1 MKKNLLELFSGTGSV
16 GKVAKDNYNVISL
29 DRDMNADIKED
40 IMTWD
45 YKKYPKDYFYIITA
59 SPVCLWWSRLRNCW
73 IGRKCKTI
81 HPTEIITKDHIMED
95 INKYGKP
102 MVDKIFEIINYFNPA
117 YWWIENPTSG
127 KMKNYISEKYPEY
140 DNYYDVDYCKY
151 SNWGY
156 KKKTRFW
163 TNIKDFNPKI
173 CKNDCEN
180 MVLVN
185 IQKLHKKR
193 LGCHKTVLDNGK
205 IIRVNTKE
213 LIEKYRDFD
222 NIQLQHKVV
231 LGNGYEMINGVKTVC
246 NTKELRNKYKNKKDK
261 GISFNSKTT
270 LEQRYRIPELLIKDL
285 LEKCII

>member
-29 DRDMNADIKED
+29 DRDMEADIKED
-40 IMTWD
+40 IMTWN
-45 YKKYPKDYFYIITA
+45 YKNYPKDYFYIITA

-173 CKNDCEN
+173 CKNNCEN
-180 MVLVN
+180 MVIVN
-185 IQKLHKKR
+185 
-193 LGCHKTVLDNGK
+193 N
-205 IIRVNTKE
+205 
-213 LIEKYRDFD
+213 
-222 NIQLQHKVV
+222 QLQHKIV